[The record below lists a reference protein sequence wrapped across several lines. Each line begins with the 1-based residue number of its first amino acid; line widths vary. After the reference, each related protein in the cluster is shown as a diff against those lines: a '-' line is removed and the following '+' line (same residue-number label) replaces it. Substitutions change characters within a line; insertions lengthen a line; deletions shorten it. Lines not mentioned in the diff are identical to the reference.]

1 MSYSWCF
8 RCFRSLSDPSTCTT
22 NFTDQ
27 LPEIKFLGPGN
38 QKFRTFLEDPG
49 RGPDPQ
55 LLSQD
60 SPKIPKSHLKWPQNL
75 NNVETWWNLISKP
88 INSSSMLKSS
98 RGNIFFC
105 GDRTKCRWVRAES
118 IFEKQKIK
126 KKSQVPDP
134 GRAINFSLDMHVGVR
149 SIYKDQTWNFK
160 SKFRKLG
167 VCRNSLLGCLVTY
180 CWLPISMRRLLG
192 GHKATQRFVEGSLE
206 FTLAGLLHHLIPTF
220 GKLKRVWVGRIRP
233 IQISLMR
240 FRINTLWVTIL
251 FELSAPGFADPSH
264 LRVWVQ
270 GCSQWSLCN

>member
-192 GHKATQRFVEGSLE
+192 GHKATQRLVEGSLE

-251 FELSAPGFADPSH
+251 IELSASGSANPFHLTVDTRFVFA
-264 LRVWVQ
+264 V
-270 GCSQWSLCN
+270 